1 LLYNYFG
8 VLYVQ
13 PERFKLIK
21 TQQWRLK
28 MKRILSFF
36 LALLMIMGVVIAGGI
51 VTAKETSPYVDVKP
65 KRWSFKDIMYVTEKG
80 LMNGTEPGKF
90 APTETMTRAMV
101 VTVLYRLQGEPEVTY
116 TSKFKDVKK
125 NKWFTDAVLWAAD
138 NGIVKGV
145 EAGVFD
151 PMSTI
156 TREQLA
162 TIIMRYAE
170 NTYVITEER
179 ADIMGYSDYNKV
191 RPFARDAMSWANAVG
206 IVKGVTDSTL
216 APRKGATREEFASIL
231 KRFDEYDEF
240 EYRIVYNRPQIFT
253 SYTEKEYPLVD
264 DADIYVSV
272 DGDDNNDGKTINT
285 PVETFAKAKE
295 LVRAI
300 KETKKTGG
308 IKVAFMAGEYGY
320 LDNLTFTAD
329 DAGTAECPITYC
341 AYGDG
346 DVVFCNGV
354 YIPESAFTLVDG
366 AEKEMFIEGARK
378 NIYKVE
384 LSGKI
389 DKFEFTTRLFTED
402 GIATEARNPNSG
414 FLSNMTTT
422 VDPWSSIQLQL
433 VLPKIIEK
441 LSSVEGMKIN
451 GYLRT
456 GWMNDTF
463 DVLSYDPE
471 TKIMELDLFNSKN
484 DYWIKYPNYEL
495 MFEGRIDDKV
505 FFSNR
510 PEFLD
515 TDGEYWFD
523 NSTSTLYVYNV
534 KGDYAIDKGKEFV
547 TLEKGA
553 EYISFV
559 GLEFNTTSESAIVLY
574 ANNFTVDQCK
584 IGNVGGKAAVHAP
597 YYVKGL
603 TVTNSEIYNCVDSC
617 VYIFSMA
624 DGDWLIDGLGFNDI
638 TPNVIN
644 LEEGHNV
651 IVNNYFHHFTLPNYF
666 SSAIEVTADV
676 GTLIAHNHFYEGA
689 HGAIRYNKS
698 IGVTIEYNIFDRIM
712 TKTYDFGA
720 VYTCSAHT
728 FRDNKIRYN
737 LFMSIPVHAIY
748 LDAETT
754 GQEIYG
760 NLFYGCLHTVV
771 QNAGRAN
778 YYNDNVSIYCSAGMT
793 RGYGMYGHILDGTA
807 DTVDVTQYGVY
818 KNKPLPGDP
827 MYQEWYRRWSELYDF
842 STDPADYRNP
852 ICIFSP
858 ASYASNNVSIGGPL
872 VEYGMSDENVN
883 YLYGENNVEYT
894 EDENPL
900 FVNPAHGDYRI
911 RDDVDFFKIPL
922 EEIGR
927 Y

>member
-1 LLYNYFG
+1 MKKIFSMILC
-8 VLYVQ
+8 VLMLTSVLFVGAAAT
-13 PERFKLIK
+13 E
-21 TQQWRLK
+21 
-28 MKRILSFF
+28 
-36 LALLMIMGVVIAGGI
+36 
-51 VTAKETSPYVDVKP
+51 ESPYTDVKT
-65 KRWSFKDIMYVTEKG
+65 KRWSYADIMYVTEKG
-80 LMNGTEPGKF
+80 LMNGTGEGIF
-90 APTETMTRAMV
+90 APAETMTRAMV
-101 VTVLYRLQGEPEVTY
+101 VTVLYRLHGEPLVDFST
-116 TSKFKDVKK
+116 KFNDVKK
-125 NKWFTDAVLWAAD
+125 DKWFTDAVIWAAEND
-138 NGIVKGV
+138 IVNGVGNGKF
-145 EAGVFD
+145 A
-151 PMSTI
+151 PMETI

-162 TIIMRYAE
+162 TIIMRYARE
-170 NTYVITEER
+170 AYIIPTETKDITGY
-179 ADIMGYSDYNKV
+179 ADYKRVHDY
-191 RPFARDAMSWANAVG
+191 AREAMAWANAVG
-206 IVKGVTDSTL
+206 IITGKTETTL
-216 APRKGATREEFASIL
+216 APREGATREQFAAIL
-231 KRFDEYDEF
+231 RRFKEYDGF
-240 EYRIVYNRPQIFT
+240 EYRVAYNQPKVMST
-253 SYTEKEYPLVD
+253 YTEKEYPLVT
-264 DADIYVSV
+264 DADIYVAV
-272 DGDDNNDGKTINT
+272 DGKDTNPGTLDK
-285 PVETFAKAKE
+285 PVATFARAKE
-295 LVRAI
+295 MVR
-300 KETKKTGG
+300 ELKKTAKNG
-308 IKVAFMAGEYGY
+308 IKVAFKAGEYGV
-320 LDNLTFTAD
+320 LDNLTFTPE

-341 AYGDG
+341 KYGDG

-354 YIPESAFTLVDG
+354 YIDEKEFTLVEG
-366 AEKEMFIEGARK
+366 AEMNMFPETSKGY
-378 NIYKVE
+378 IYKVD
-384 LSGKI
+384 LKGRV
-389 DKFEFTTRLFTED
+389 DKFEFTTRLFTEN
-402 GIATEARNPNSG
+402 GIATEARQPNND

-433 VLPKIIEK
+433 ALPKMIDK
-441 LSSVEGMKIN
+441 LSSIEGMKIN

-463 DVLSYDPE
+463 DVVSYDKE
-471 TKIMELDLFNSKN
+471 TKIMVLDLFNSKN

-495 MFEGRIDDKV
+495 MYEGRTDDKV
-505 FFSNR
+505 VFSNR

-523 NSTSTLYVYNV
+523 DSTDTIYVYGA
-534 KGDYAIDKGKEFV
+534 KGDYAIDGGKEFV

-553 EYISFV
+553 EYISFI
-559 GLEFNTTSESAIVLY
+559 GLEFNTTSGSAITLY

-676 GTLIAHNHFYEGA
+676 GTYIAHNHFYEGA

-698 IGVTIEYNIFDRIM
+698 VGVTIEYNVFDRIM

-737 LFMSIPVHAIY
+737 LFIHIPVHAIY

-754 GQEIYG
+754 GQEVYG

-827 MYQEWYRRWSELYDF
+827 MYQEWYKRWPELYDF

-852 ICIFSP
+852 ACIFSP
-858 ASYASNNVSIGGPL
+858 ASYASNNVAIGCPM
-872 VEYGMSDENVN
+872 VEYGMSDENVD
-883 YLYGENNVEYT
+883 YLYGENNVEYS
-894 EDENPL
+894 EEENPL
-900 FVNPAHGDYRI
+900 FVNPAIGDYRI
-911 RDDVDFFKIPL
+911 REDADFFKIPF
-922 EEIGR
+922 EKMGR